1 MAGEIHGVQK
11 IVQDKYKKAFYFH
24 CASHRLNLVINDISK
39 IVEIRNTIGTVKDV
53 IVFFRESTL
62 RRNLIPNI
70 PLFCISINFV
80 DVHHHINLITRTC
93 EKQRSEVDSNFA
105 DIFSYALSICETLNI
120 EVGKPRICGRQ
131 IHRSNYE
138 SDSAEDYFRKS
149 IFIPYLDHLIL
160 ALKTRFSKE
169 HEVAFS
175 LFNIL
180 PKNIKSL
187 DVKSFAI
194 KVGNLYNIENLESEL
209 NIWREYLSQSQ
220 IAENITIED
229 LIQHCKFFPAIKDSC
244 ILLLTLPCTTC
255 TIERSFS
262 TLRRIKTWIRATMG
276 QDRLVGLA
284 LLSIHRNR
292 LLNISNFSTKILDEF
307 CQNNRRLVFS

>member
-1 MAGEIHGVQK
+1 MNSSTTKRAAQLWAALNFFTFVICLV
-11 IVQDKYKKAFYFH
+11 VASKYSNILEPIA
-24 CASHRLNLVINDISK
+24 
-39 IVEIRNTIGTVKDV
+39 NTLQG
-53 IVFFRESTL
+53 
-62 RRNLIPNI
+62 
-70 PLFCISINFV
+70 ISINFV

-220 IAENITIED
+220 IAENITVED
-229 LIQHCKFFPAIKDSC
+229 LI
-244 ILLLTLPCTTC
+244 
-255 TIERSFS
+255 
-262 TLRRIKTWIRATMG
+262 
-276 QDRLVGLA
+276 
-284 LLSIHRNR
+284 
-292 LLNISNFSTKILDEF
+292 
-307 CQNNRRLVFS
+307 